1 MFENNDET
9 KFPEVDFPTGEQE
22 NETET
27 ASAAEGPESTQ
38 TPAPEETSEPIE
50 KANGE
55 KTQLDKA
62 TWSFKHQLGK
72 QRKKYESQLKD
83 WEAKYNDL
91 AARLAKLEK
100 PETPMS
106 RDQYQTDDEYIDALV
121 QQRFDNTWNS
131 KLMEAQKQY
140 EEQQRRDAEVSNYRS
155 RAEENVKK
163 LYATPEAQ
171 ADYREKIQSALDMG
185 LGDLIDED
193 KDLAQYIIRSDVGPK
208 IMYELATNQDMV
220 KELFENTNSMDK
232 QFKIREIESRIK
244 NQMAKPKVAAV
255 GRPGMAAETKP
266 TSLFDD
272 DERLREWLRTH

>member
-9 KFPEVDFPTGEQE
+9 KFPEVEFPTGEQE

-140 EEQQRRDAEVSNYRS
+140 EEQQRRDAEVNSYRS

>member
-9 KFPEVDFPTGEQE
+9 KFPEVEFPTGEQE

>member
-9 KFPEVDFPTGEQE
+9 KFPEVEFPTGEQE

-140 EEQQRRDAEVSNYRS
+140 EEQQRRDAEISNYRS